1 MKAPITKHDPWRY
14 GEQLSE
20 ISDLVECEWL
30 LRNLP
35 MKETSVVVDIG
46 CGTGRHSLFLAQNSE
61 IRKVI
66 ACDFI
71 KENIDFLQSQIE
83 ERGLRNIN
91 AVCCNADQMKKILGN
106 ERCDIII
113 GVGIIQY
120 IVTEEQMANFV
131 KSCSSVLENNGSL
144 ILKHPLSSGDTYTVD
159 YHREEMD
166 TRYVSTY
173 YNISDIMDYFGEEF
187 KLLGYERTFTEENI
201 GERLSEIENHE
212 STRQMWLRLEKKK

>member
-14 GEQLSE
+14 GDRLSA

-35 MKETSVVVDIG
+35 IKETSVVVDIG

-61 IRKVI
+61 VRKVI

-83 ERGLRNIN
+83 EMGLRNID
-91 AVCCNADQMKKILGN
+91 AVCCNATQIKKIVGDK
-106 ERCDIII
+106 RCDIVI
-113 GVGIIQY
+113 GIGIVQY
-120 IVTEEQMANFV
+120 LVTEEQMANFV
-131 KSCSSVLENNGSL
+131 KSCSSVLGNNGSL
-144 ILKHPLSSGDTYTVD
+144 ILKHPLSSDDTYTVD
-159 YHREEMD
+159 YHRVEMN

-187 KLLGYERTFTEENI
+187 NLLGYERTFTEENL
-201 GERLSEIENHE
+201 GERLSEIENHD
-212 STRQMWLRLEKKK
+212 STRQMWIHLEKK